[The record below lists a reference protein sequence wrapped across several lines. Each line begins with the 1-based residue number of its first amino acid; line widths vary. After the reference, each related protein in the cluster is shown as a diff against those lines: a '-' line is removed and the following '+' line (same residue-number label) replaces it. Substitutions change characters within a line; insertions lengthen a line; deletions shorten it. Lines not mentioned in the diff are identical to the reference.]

1 MPPLPHAAALA
12 VATAV
17 CFATFAPDHHEKPA
31 ANAGDGFTVLFDGQT
46 LDGWVQ
52 KNGFA
57 TYRVEDGAIV
67 GRTAKGSPNSFLTT
81 AKDYGDFVLEF
92 DVKLPTKDLNSGVQI
107 RSISDPEIKGGRVH
121 GPQVEIESS
130 PGDAAYIYSE
140 GTGRGWL
147 IPMEEHSKKDLFKN
161 GDWNTFRVEARGP
174 NIKTFL
180 NGEPVA
186 DLTDPES
193 FRKGFIALQV
203 HSYRGKAGADGGV
216 VMWRNIRVKEL

>member
-1 MPPLPHAAALA
+1 MPPLASTATLVGGFALAFAAL
-12 VATAV
+12 
-17 CFATFAPDHHEKPA
+17 APDHHGEPTKSD
-31 ANAGDGFTVLFDGQT
+31 DGFTVLFDGKT

-57 TYRVEDGAIV
+57 TYRIEDGVIV
-67 GRTAKGSPNSFLTT
+67 GRTAAKSPNSFLTT
-81 AKDYGDFVLEF
+81 AKDYGDFILEF

-107 RSISDPEIKGGRVH
+107 RSVSKPDYKNGRVH

-130 PGDAAYIYSE
+130 PGDAGYLYSE

-147 IPMEEHSKKDLFKN
+147 VPMEEHTKTDLFKN
-161 GDWNTFRVEARGP
+161 GEWNTYRVEARGP
-174 NIKTFL
+174 NVKTFL

-186 DLTDPES
+186 DLTDGES
-193 FRKGFIALQV
+193 SQKGFIALQV
-203 HSYRGKAGADGGV
+203 HGYRGKAGPDGGV